1 LIAIKELFMYFIAII
16 SLFIALFILHMV
28 SRSRLQEIQTG
39 HKLFTPMDDV
49 ENPGYDWLG
58 RWW

>member
-1 LIAIKELFMYFIAII
+1 MYTIAII
-16 SLFIALFILHMV
+16 SFFISLLIFHFI
-28 SRSRLQEIQTG
+28 SKSRLQEVQTG
-39 HKLFTPMDDV
+39 HKLMTHMTDV

>member
-1 LIAIKELFMYFIAII
+1 MYTIAII
-16 SLFIALFILHMV
+16 SLFIALLILHTV
-28 SRSRLQEIQTG
+28 SKSRLREVQTG
-39 HKLFTPMDDV
+39 HKLTTDMADV

>member
-1 LIAIKELFMYFIAII
+1 MYTIAMI
-16 SLFIALFILHMV
+16 SLFIALLVLHAV
-28 SRSRLQEIQTG
+28 SISRLREVQTG
-39 HKLFTPMDDV
+39 HKLGHRLTTRMNDV